1 MPLALTI
8 KEDHTLRLVGPDGE
22 ITVHFVEVTRR
33 RCRIAVD
40 APREVQITRDH
51 PPTEQQK
58 NARGNISRAV

>member
-33 RCRIAVD
+33 RCRIAGD
-40 APREVQITRDH
+40 APRDVQITRDH

-58 NARGNISRAV
+58 NARRNISRAV